1 MTSIV
6 SNVNWARQLGPPMA
20 WLEVSFKARVEPYF
34 EFPVPGLAQ
43 AGYGSPPWAR
53 ALFKK

>member
-43 AGYGSPPWAR
+43 AGYGSSPWAR